1 MAAVPITAGLLL
13 TLYMIYPSDKR
24 ITTAHPVIRWLPI
37 LLALLLVIIAE
48 TVLQFGG
55 ELSHLVLQVVNY
67 SLIAALLF
75 FVPGIDLSWQLF
87 VWAILSGWLTFMWF
101 RFFKPFMADRTKAG
115 ISREAIVGETGHV
128 ITAPGEGRRGTIRFS
143 RPLLGS
149 DEWPF
154 ICDHEVTA
162 GDRVVVREVSGNTL
176 IVEKKG

>member
-1 MAAVPITAGLLL
+1 MAVTLAYWHWLIGGMVLL
-13 TLYMIYPSDKR
+13 
-24 ITTAHPVIRWLPI
+24 
-37 LLALLLVIIAE
+37 IAE
-48 TVLQFGG
+48 LFLGSMTVLWFGLG
-55 ELSHLVLQVVNY
+55 ALI
-67 SLIAALLF
+67 IAALLF

-162 GDRVVVREVSGNTL
+162 GDLVVVREVSGNTL